1 MVFKGT
7 AVVYGRARGL
17 VVATG
22 MATELGQVAGLLKAH
37 QAPRTPLQ
45 KRLAVLGR
53 RLAAASVVIC
63 AIVFAAGVARG
74 EDVSVMFLTAVS
86 LAVAA
91 IPEALPAVVTIALAF
106 GAQRMVQQKALVAEA
121 SGGRDA
127 GLGHGHLHRQD
138 RHPDPEP
145 DAGRAGVDPRR

>member
-7 AVVYGRARGL
+7 SVVYGRARGI

-22 MATELGQVAGLLKAH
+22 MQTALGQIAGLLQTH

-53 RLAAASVVIC
+53 WLAAESIVIC
-63 AIVFAAGVARG
+63 TVVFVTGVTRG
-74 EDVSVMFLTAVS
+74 EDVEVMFLTAVS

-91 IPEALPAVVTIALAF
+91 IP
-106 GAQRMVQQKALVAEA
+106 
-121 SGGRDA
+121 
-127 GLGHGHLHRQD
+127 
-138 RHPDPEP
+138 
-145 DAGRAGVDPRR
+145 RRCRPW